1 MIKNLIGP
9 KGIVLICTLI
19 IALWFRQGL
28 IFGGA
33 EEQLPYYNFTKS
45 LDFYSTTWNPASTGA
60 PTIFNLSRVPYFFV
74 TDYFFRL
81 GISNVLLEALTFWI
95 LILTGTLA
103 VYYLISETIAS
114 EIKEEWRKLV
124 PFLGGLFYFFNP
136 FALTQIWGRALTYQF
151 FSFAL
156 VPVFLLFFVLSLQRR
171 KIFFSLFAVLISF
184 VFSSAYSSP
193 SVVLTSWASI
203 FLYLAFIIFKE
214 RKSRKNIFFA
224 LYSFVILVFCWLSV
238 HFFWLYPSLKYGQE
252 FASVTF
258 LSFDNI
264 LSLKGLA
271 YESRPWNVIRLI
283 HRGYYN
289 GYGPFYY
296 SFGFYF
302 ISWLLPFFALFSITV
317 LKKTRHF
324 LFFLALLSLSI
335 FVSLGANFPTGFIF
349 IWFLERLPLLAVLRN
364 PYEKFGINLVLAFAP
379 FAALGMLVLSE
390 KLSGKKRALKIS
402 ILLFFVFSQF
412 ILLVWPYWRGNFA
425 GGIKTNF
432 WVKVPDY
439 YQEANNWLNQ
449 QPGDFYVLHLPL
461 LPEDSITYTWDH
473 FYEGIEPS
481 EFLFDKS
488 PIARGYEF
496 NKDYYSALLDKFGA
510 NEDYTKL
517 PYYSKNNKDFA
528 EEDLISELAKLNVRY
543 IILHYDTD
551 YIFRKAISPEQ
562 TKKYLLS
569 QNIKKVTEFGKLE
582 IYKADIPENINLIY
596 SPEAKVSYE
605 KIGRNSYKADIENNS
620 DVMNLYFLQIFHPS
634 WQASIEGEI
643 IPDHQKI
650 FSYANGWIIK
660 KKGNFQVTIRFSQQE
675 GVHFSRGV
683 SVTAVAILVLCI
695 VYYFLK
701 RRKFSF

>member
-1 MIKNLIGP
+1 M
-9 KGIVLICTLI
+9 
-19 IALWFRQGL
+19 WFRQGL

-114 EIKEEWRKLV
+114 EVKEEWRKLV

-156 VPVFLLFFVLSLQRR
+156 VPVFLLFFVLSLQKRN
-171 KIFFSLFAVLISF
+171 IFFSLVAVISSF
-184 VFSSAYSSP
+184 VLSSAYSSP
-193 SVVLTSWASI
+193 SVVLASWASV
-203 FLYLAFIIFKE
+203 FLYL
-214 RKSRKNIFFA
+214 IFF
-224 LYSFVILVFCWLSV
+224 LYKEKKSKANILFAIFSFAVLFFCWLAV

-252 FASVTF
+252 FASAT
-258 LSFDNI
+258 LSFNNV

-271 YESRPWNVIRLI
+271 DVSRPWNVIRLI

-289 GYGPFYY
+289 GYGPFYW
-296 SFGFYF
+296 GFTFYL
-302 ISWLLPFFALFSITV
+302 ISWFLPFLALLSISV
-317 LKKTRHF
+317 FKKTRHF
-324 LFFLALLSLSI
+324 LFFFMLLSVAI

-364 PYEKFGINLVLAFAP
+364 PYEKFGINLALAYAP

-390 KLSGKKRALKIS
+390 KLSAKKTGLKIF
-402 ILLFFVFSQF
+402 ILLIFVFTQF
-412 ILLVWPYWRGNFA
+412 IVLVWPYWKGNFA

-432 WVKVPDY
+432 WVGVPDY
-439 YQEANNWLNQ
+439 YMHANEWLNKQ
-449 QPGDFYVLHLPL
+449 SSDFYVLHLPL

-473 FYEGIEPS
+473 YYEGIEPS

-488 PIARGYEF
+488 PIARGYAF

-510 NEDYTKL
+510 DEDYTKL
-517 PYYSKNNKDFA
+517 PYYSRDNKDFA
-528 EEDLISELAKLNVRY
+528 AADLISELAKLNVRY

-562 TKKYLLS
+562 TKNYLLS
-569 QNIKKVTEFGKLE
+569 QNINKVAEFGKLE
-582 IYKADIPENINLIY
+582 IYKVDIPENINLIY
-596 SPEAKVSYE
+596 SPDSKVSYK
-605 KIGRNSYKADIENNS
+605 KIGRNLYKADIENNS
-620 DVMNLYFLQIFHPS
+620 DVINLYFLQIFHPS

-650 FSYANGWIIK
+650 FSYANGWVIK
-660 KKGNFQVTIRFSQQE
+660 KKGNFQVTIKFSQEE
-675 GVHFSRGV
+675 GVNFARVV
-683 SVTAVAILVLCI
+683 SLIAISLLALGLLLYI
-695 VYYFLK
+695 LK
-701 RRKFSF
+701 RRKLSF